1 METQISASQACSRD
15 LLQQIFPQGY
25 LLCGDGKQLGGGIRA
40 LASHFPGGSTVSSS
54 RNTSI
59 PAMMSSWFLAC
70 RATLWKSC
78 GDIQWVSCKTLHSAA
93 QSSSPSFPARKV
105 PIHFIS
111 VGTPRSYR
119 PSQNLFFFFFLISLF
134 SYFRIFLFSCFLI
147 LGNGSCRPALSPAS
161 PTAACRGGAL
171 VSSALPRSTPSAQDN
186 CCTRL
191 TSSVSSVAMALPIS

>member
-1 METQISASQACSRD
+1 MVIYSGLAVKPCIQ
-15 LLQQIFPQGY
+15 LL
-25 LLCGDGKQLGGGIRA
+25 RA
-40 LASHFPGGSTVSSS
+40 LPPVSQPGKHPY
-54 RNTSI
+54 TS
-59 PAMMSSWFLAC
+59 F
-70 RATLWKSC
+70 
-78 GDIQWVSCKTLHSAA
+78 QWVHLDPTDQAK
-93 QSSSPSFPARKV
+93 
-105 PIHFIS
+105 I
-111 VGTPRSYR
+111 
-119 PSQNLFFFFFLISLF
+119 FFFFFLISLF